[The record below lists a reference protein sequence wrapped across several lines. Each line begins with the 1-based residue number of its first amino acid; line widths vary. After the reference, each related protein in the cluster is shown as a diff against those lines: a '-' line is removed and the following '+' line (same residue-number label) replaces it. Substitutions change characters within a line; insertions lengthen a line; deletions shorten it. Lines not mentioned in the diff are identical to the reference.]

1 MYNNSPY
8 YVLCIT
14 DHKKDGIF
22 RMYLDELYT
31 ERGAAIS
38 LIPGIPYEYNDGTP
52 QHIERGKRM
61 DNFLKDN
68 PECGIIRKNM
78 DYPLFNRFRP
88 FPLGMCNFNGE
99 TYFLC
104 RSPTRTTQQGLTENM
119 IRLFQT
125 YKYFSSGF
133 PPQKLGR

>member
-1 MYNNSPY
+1 MRLVNTVVMYDNRPY
-8 YVLCIT
+8 YVLCST

-38 LIPGIPYEYNDGTP
+38 RIPGIPYEYNDGTP

-68 PECGIIRKNM
+68 PDCGIIRKNM
-78 DYPLFNRFRP
+78 DSPLFNRFRP
-88 FPLGMCNFNGE
+88 FPLGMCNLNGE

-104 RSPTRTTQQGLTENM
+104 RSPTRNTQQGDRKST
-119 IRLFQT
+119 RLN
-125 YKYFSSGF
+125 SSH
-133 PPQKLGR
+133 